1 MDKNHIIERIVKN
14 TLDNKDRIFFLCS
27 GNKEEIEQIFL
38 RNMRIF
44 RKKICEGY
52 DITADYYLVDFYTY
66 MMLCEDWM
74 LLDLHNEL
82 FNNRRCDMAIT
93 KHLEEVKNDLL
104 SNKVNLFLN
113 KYRIGL

>member
-14 TLDNKDRIFFLCS
+14 TLDNKDRNFFLYS
-27 GNKEEIEQIFL
+27 GNKEEIKKVFL

-52 DITADYYLVDFYTY
+52 DITADYYLIDFYTY
-66 MMLCEDWM
+66 MMLYEDWM

-93 KHLEEVKNDLL
+93 KHLEELRNDLL
-104 SNKVNLFLN
+104 SNEVNLFLN
-113 KYRIGL
+113 KYHIGL